1 MQKFVQF
8 FAQIDYTGLPSPHA
22 DAAHLKAIYNIVLGV
37 MGAVTV
43 LIIVIAGFRYILSQ
57 GSPQEVASAK
67 NTILYSLAGLV
78 VIAAAFAIVNFV
90 IKGVR

>member
-8 FAQIDYTGLPSPHA
+8 LAQIDYTGLPKPSA
-22 DAAHLKAIYNIVLGV
+22 DAGHLKTIYNIVLGV

-67 NTILYSLAGLV
+67 NTILYALAGLV